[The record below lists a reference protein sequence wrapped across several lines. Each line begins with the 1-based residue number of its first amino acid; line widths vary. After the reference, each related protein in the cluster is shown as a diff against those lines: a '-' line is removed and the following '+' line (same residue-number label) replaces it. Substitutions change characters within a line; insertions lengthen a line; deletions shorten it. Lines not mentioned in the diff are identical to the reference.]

1 MSFEKVNSWAKVNL
15 SLNVIKRL
23 SNKYHNIESLITFIK
38 IYDEIKIKILNAR
51 EHKIYF
57 TGKFSK
63 GISKNNTIL
72 KLLNLLE
79 KKKIIKNKKFEIKI
93 KKNIPQKSG
102 MGGGS
107 MNAASVL
114 KYLIKKKIIKIT
126 NKKAT
131 EMAYKVGSD
140 VVLGLERKNSILFK
154 NGKVGRLKNKIN
166 FHVLIVKP
174 NIDCSTKDI
183 YANVRKYSKSLY
195 NNKNKRFFKKSYLA
209 QSRNDLENVVFKKYP
224 KIKNLKYFISNLP
237 NILFTRMTGSGSALV
252 AYFKSKK
259 AANTAAKVFKSKY
272 KNYWYIVSK
281 TI

>member
-1 MSFEKVNSWAKVNL
+1 MNSEKLKSWAKINL
-15 SLNVIKRL
+15 SLHVIKRQP
-23 SNKYHNIESLITFIK
+23 NNYHNIESLITFAQ
-38 IYDEIKIKILNAR
+38 IYDEIKIKRISKEEN
-51 EHKIYF
+51 KIF
-57 TGKFSK
+57 FLGKFSK
-63 GISKNNTIL
+63 GIGKNNTIT

-79 KKKIIKNKKFEIKI
+79 NDKLVKNKKFEIKI

-107 MNAASVL
+107 MNAACIL
-114 KYLIKKKIIKIT
+114 KYLIKKKIVKIT
-126 NKKAT
+126 NKKAI
-131 EMAYKVGSD
+131 ELACKIGSD
-140 VVLGLERKNSILFK
+140 VVLGLEKKNSILFK

-174 NIDCSTKDI
+174 NIDCSTKEI

-209 QSRNDLENVVFKKYP
+209 QSKNDLENVVFKKYP
-224 KIKNLKYFISNLP
+224 KIKNLKCFISNLP
-237 NILFTRMTGSGSALV
+237 NILFARMTGSGSALV

-259 AANTAAKVFKSKY
+259 AANNAAKVFKSKY

>member
-1 MSFEKVNSWAKVNL
+1 MRFEKINSWAKINL

-23 SNKYHNIESLITFIK
+23 SNKFHNIESLITFIK
-38 IYDEIKIKILNAR
+38 IYDEIKIKILNER

-63 GISKNNTIL
+63 GIPKNNTIL
-72 KLLNLLE
+72 KLLKLLE

-114 KYLIKKKIIKIT
+114 KYLIKKKIIKIS
-126 NKKAT
+126 NKKAL
-131 EMAYKVGSD
+131 EVAYKVGSD

-154 NGKVGRLKNKIN
+154 NGEVGRLKNKIN
-166 FHVLIVKP
+166 LHVLIVKP
-174 NIDCSTKDI
+174 NIACSTKDI
-183 YANVRKYSKSLY
+183 YANVKKYSKSSY

-209 QSRNDLENVVFKKYP
+209 ESRNDLENVVFKKYP
-224 KIKNLKYFISNLP
+224 KIKSLKYFILNLP
-237 NILFTRMTGSGSALV
+237 NILFARMTGSGSALV

-259 AANTAAKVFKSKY
+259 AANNAAKVFKSKY
-272 KNYWYIVSK
+272 KNYWYTVSK

>member
-1 MSFEKVNSWAKVNL
+1 MRFEKINSWAKINL

-23 SNKYHNIESLITFIK
+23 SNKFHNIESLITFIK
-38 IYDEIKIKILNAR
+38 IYDEIKIKILNER

-63 GISKNNTIL
+63 GIPKNNTIL
-72 KLLNLLE
+72 KLLKLLE

-114 KYLIKKKIIKIT
+114 KYLIKKKIIKIS
-126 NKKAT
+126 NKKAL
-131 EMAYKVGSD
+131 EVAYKVGSD

-154 NGKVGRLKNKIN
+154 NGEVGRLKNKIN
-166 FHVLIVKP
+166 LHVLIVKP
-174 NIDCSTKDI
+174 NIACSTKDI
-183 YANVRKYSKSLY
+183 YANVKKYSKSSY

-209 QSRNDLENVVFKKYP
+209 ESRNDLENVVFKKYP
-224 KIKNLKYFISNLP
+224 KIKSLKYFILNLP
-237 NILFTRMTGSGSALV
+237 NILFARMTGSGSALV

-259 AANTAAKVFKSKY
+259 AANNAAKIFKSKY

>member
-1 MSFEKVNSWAKVNL
+1 MNFEKVNSWAKVNL

-38 IYDEIKIKILNAR
+38 IYDEIKIKILKER
-51 EHKIYF
+51 EHKIFF

-63 GISKNNTIL
+63 GIPKNNTIL

-114 KYLIKKKIIKIT
+114 RYLIKKKIIKIS
-126 NKKAT
+126 NKKAL
-131 EMAYKVGSD
+131 EIAYKVGSD
-140 VVLGLERKNSILFK
+140 VALGLERKNSILFK
-154 NGKVGRLKNKIN
+154 NGEVGRLKNKIN
-166 FHVLIVKP
+166 LHVLIVKP
-174 NIDCSTKDI
+174 NIACSTKDI
-183 YANVRKYSKSLY
+183 YANVKKYSKSLY

-209 QSRNDLENVVFKKYP
+209 ESRNDLENVVFKKYP
-224 KIKNLKYFISNLP
+224 KIKSLKYFILNLP
-237 NILFTRMTGSGSALV
+237 NILFARMTGSGSALV

-259 AANTAAKVFKSKY
+259 AANNAAKVFKSKY

>member
-1 MSFEKVNSWAKVNL
+1 MRFEKINSWAKINL
-15 SLNVIKRL
+15 SLNVIKKL
-23 SNKYHNIESLITFIK
+23 SNKFHNIESLITFIK
-38 IYDEIKIKILNAR
+38 ICDEIKIKILNER

-63 GISKNNTIL
+63 GIPKNNTIL

-114 KYLIKKKIIKIT
+114 KYLIKKKIIKIS
-126 NKKAT
+126 NKKAL
-131 EMAYKVGSD
+131 EVAYKVGSD

-154 NGKVGRLKNKIN
+154 NGEVGRLKNKIN
-166 FHVLIVKP
+166 LHVLITKP

-183 YANVRKYSKSLY
+183 YANVKKYSKSLY

-209 QSRNDLENVVFKKYP
+209 ESRNDLENVVFKKYP
-224 KIKNLKYFISNLP
+224 KIKSLKYFILNLP
-237 NILFTRMTGSGSALV
+237 NILFVRMTGSGSALV

-259 AANTAAKVFKSKY
+259 AANNAAKVFKSKY